1 MSPDDI
7 KKRIVNEIKA
17 RGYDDNYIDKN
28 EEREIVQIA
37 IQLGVTVESALAALA
52 QVCDELGYVLES
64 RVLKDIE
71 QRVATAAANDG
82 LVEQR
87 EFDAVFASTK
97 KEVQGKRTDREI
109 KTMIVTVMERT
120 GHNKVR
126 KGWFSN
132 WYTSLKQ
139 ELGVS

>member
-37 IQLGVTVESALAALA
+37 IQLGVTVESALAALN

-64 RVLKDIE
+64 RVLKHIE
-71 QRVATAAANDG
+71 QQLVAATARDG
-82 LVEQR
+82 LVDQA

-97 KEVQGKRTDREI
+97 KQVEGKRSDREV
-109 KTMIVTVMERT
+109 KALIVTVMERT

-132 WYTSLKQ
+132 WYASLKQ
-139 ELGVS
+139 ELGLL